1 MLINETPTCMWCG
14 RPFRARQTGGRV
26 QRFCWPSCRR
36 AFHAAARAWALDA
49 IADGTLS
56 VVDLRNG
63 ATATRALAR
72 EATSL
77 PPAGEPFQS
86 FAPVAHHKESSLAQ
100 EELEDLMAR
109 TIAARRRG

>member
-1 MLINETPTCMWCG
+1 MWCG

-63 ATATRALAR
+63 AAATRALVR
-72 EATSL
+72 EATSM
-77 PPAGEPFQS
+77 PPADEPFQS
-86 FAPVAHHKESSLAQ
+86 FGPVAHHKESRLAQ

>member
-1 MLINETPTCMWCG
+1 MWCG

-63 ATATRALAR
+63 AAATRALLR
-72 EATSL
+72 EATSPL
-77 PPAGEPFQS
+77 PVEEAPPRHSTPTPALRADIRYTSQS
-86 FAPVAHHKESSLAQ
+86 D
-100 EELEDLMAR
+100 LERLMSQA
-109 TIAARRRG
+109 IAARRRD